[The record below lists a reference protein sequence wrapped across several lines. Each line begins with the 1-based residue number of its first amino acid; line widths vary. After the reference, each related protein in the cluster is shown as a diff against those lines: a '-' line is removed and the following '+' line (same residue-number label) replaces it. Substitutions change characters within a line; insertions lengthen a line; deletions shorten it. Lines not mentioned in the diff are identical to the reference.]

1 MIKMGLIKMSQI
13 ETKLVPGPVKYSV
26 LYPDNYEEGTQK
38 YPLILFLHGGGGNH
52 TILNTIQPIVEELWK
67 RKMLLD
73 AIVVS
78 PSCTRS
84 LYMDYQN
91 RTEQWESFLIREF
104 MPYLISKLPIDTEKI
119 IVGGI
124 SMGGLGSLRLG
135 FKYPDLFDA
144 IVAFEPAI
152 EPALEWKDVE
162 SEDKYYRS
170 TDFFE
175 KIFGAPFDVNYWKI
189 NNPMYILKENSAN
202 IKKSGIKIYIEVGTE
217 DLFGLYR
224 GAEFLHQLLL
234 NQNIKHEYRV
244 VYGADHIGPSLEE
257 RFNNGFSF
265 LNRIYNPP
273 IMDKISLEY
282 REMMLKEKE
291 KYLKKGEQYN

>member
-1 MIKMGLIKMSQI
+1 MGLIKIS
-13 ETKLVPGPVKYSV
+13 EVEAKLVPGPVTYSV
-26 LYPDNYEEGTQK
+26 LYPDNFYEDTKK
-38 YPLILFLHGGGGNH
+38 YPLILFLHGGGGNN
-52 TILNTIQPIVEELWK
+52 TVLNRIKPIVEELWK
-67 RKMLLD
+67 TKKLFD

-91 RTEQWESFLIREF
+91 GKEKWESFLVKEF
-104 MPYLISKLPIDTEKI
+104 IPYLISKLPLDKEKI
-119 IVGGI
+119 ILSGI

-135 FKYPDLFDA
+135 FKYPNSFQA

-162 SEDKYYRS
+162 REDKYYRS
-170 TDFFE
+170 SDFLE
-175 KIFGAPFDVNYWKI
+175 KIFGSPFDVNYWKI
-189 NNPMYILKENSAN
+189 NNPMNILKENSAN
-202 IKKSGIKIYIEVGTE
+202 IKKSGIKIYIDVGTE

-234 NQNIKHEYRV
+234 NQNIKHEYRI
-244 VYGADHIGPSLEE
+244 VYGADHVGPSLEE
-257 RFNNGFSF
+257 RFIVGFSF

-273 IMDKISLEY
+273 VMDKISLGY

-291 KYLKKGEQYN
+291 KYLKKGE